1 LNPVLSRRV
10 VLLELYFVVD
20 LLVLLQQIVLDIEL
34 TGDAFANDENFVLE
48 LFDLLFKMLDLGRVL
63 FFVRF
68 VRESFLKR
76 LFLFHLTRVRDA
88 VDKICGVLVAA
99 LSFTLLRLF
108 LVLLIYLLPKQVLV
122 WRSFG
127 AARVLQIV
135 VSLRCLRQFTKF
147 V

>member
-1 LNPVLSRRV
+1 MDV
-10 VLLELYFVVD
+10 
-20 LLVLLQQIVLDIEL
+20 EL
-34 TGDAFANDENFVLE
+34 TGDAFANDENFVFE
-48 LFDLLFKMLDLGRVL
+48 LFDLLLKMLDLGRVL
-63 FFVRF
+63 FFVGF

-88 VDKICGVLVAA
+88 VDKIRGVLVAA

-127 AARVLQIV
+127 TARVLRIV
-135 VSLRCLRQFTKF
+135 ISLRCLRQFTQF